1 MKTEV
6 YSWRVSAQKKLELE
20 MEARREG
27 KSVAQLL
34 DEISSQWI
42 EERKSSR
49 PLDDLEQER
58 IRKRVLALA
67 GSYSGGD
74 PQRATKASERV
85 REILR
90 ERYGRKRA
98 R

>member
-1 MKTEV
+1 MKSEV

-42 EERKSSR
+42 EERKNSR

-74 PQRATKASERV
+74 PHRAANASGRV

-90 ERYGRKRA
+90 ERYGRKRT

>member
-6 YSWRVSAQKKLELE
+6 YSWRVSAQKKLALE
-20 MEARREG
+20 IEARREG

-42 EERKSSR
+42 EERKNSR
-49 PLDDLEQER
+49 PLDDLEQDR

-74 PQRATKASERV
+74 PQRAANASARV

-90 ERYGRKRA
+90 ERYGRKRP

>member
-6 YSWRVSAQKKLELE
+6 YSWRVSAQRKLELE
-20 MEARREG
+20 TEAQREG

-42 EERKSSR
+42 KERRNSR
-49 PLDDLEQER
+49 PIEDLEQER
-58 IRKRVLALA
+58 IRKRVMAVA
-67 GSYSGGD
+67 GSLSGGD
-74 PQRATKASERV
+74 PHRAAKASERV

>member
-34 DEISSQWI
+34 DEMSSEWI
-42 EERKSSR
+42 KERKNSR
-49 PLDDLEQER
+49 PLDEVEQER
-58 IRKRVLALA
+58 VRKRVLALA

-74 PQRATKASERV
+74 PHRAAKASERV

>member
-6 YSWRVSAQKKLELE
+6 YSWRVSAEKKLELE
-20 MEARREG
+20 LQARREG

-34 DEISSQWI
+34 DEISSEWLKERKNSQPL
-42 EERKSSR
+42 EER
-49 PLDDLEQER
+49 EQER
-58 IRKRVLALA
+58 IRNRVMALA
-67 GSYSGGD
+67 GSLSGGD
-74 PQRATKASERV
+74 PHRAANASQRV

-90 ERYGRKRA
+90 ERYGRKRT